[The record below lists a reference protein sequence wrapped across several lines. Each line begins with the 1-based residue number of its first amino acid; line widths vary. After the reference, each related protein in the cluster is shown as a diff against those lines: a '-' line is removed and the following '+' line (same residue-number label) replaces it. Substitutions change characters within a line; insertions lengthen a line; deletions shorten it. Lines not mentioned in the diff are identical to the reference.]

1 MSESVLIS
9 QYPLTADYLLRFKE
23 QTGETPETI
32 VVSNITADGYM
43 ELYRYFRTIRKQKLY
58 IALVDFSTHPATPP
72 LVMISWLIT
81 VKHRI
86 IIDPDFNQKT
96 IGIGDLLQFS
106 SMFAKAIF
114 SGFAAF
120 GKSAFLAF
128 RLKNKNRVEV
138 CEVTHKNIFYL
149 KSNLWLGVQAGGALT
164 HTRGVIT
171 GLVNNGFRV
180 RYVSSDDG
188 FQGLDN
194 TSIETRAIPMFDS
207 FCVPRELNYYRL
219 NLRSMNE
226 KWIATNS
233 DSRFIYQRLSPGNIA
248 GVMRSRTHK
257 IPLIIE
263 YNGSEVW
270 LSRNWGTPFT
280 FEKMALRLENIT
292 LRHAH
297 LIVVVSN
304 ALKSEL
310 IGRGIQPERIIC
322 QPNGVDTKRFDPTIY
337 DRSLKTQ
344 QRQKLGIPEK
354 AFVVTFV
361 GTFGLWHG
369 VNVLASALRQF
380 FECDPTWMKKHQL
393 HVLFIGDGVHRA
405 SVEKILDLPG
415 LEKFFTLGNLISPDK
430 IPSILAAS
438 DAFIAPT
445 IGNPDGTEFF
455 GSPTK
460 LFEYLSMGRPV
471 IASDIAQISDVL
483 KNSPVLEDCPD
494 KDSNDDVGS
503 CGIRVC
509 PGNEKDIIG
518 AMRYLAEHPKWCA
531 RAGINAR
538 RIAESNYTW
547 DHHVMAVLTAIEGLP
562 KTDASR
568 QPVRILINGLHSKS
582 GGGVTYLK
590 NVLDLFA
597 QDPDVEIHLCMH
609 ESQRDITIDES
620 NIFVHRL
627 KFKQGFWRLLWKEQL
642 LLPRLASKISAD
654 VTFSPANYGPVAAK
668 NTVILLRNALSV
680 AFVEKRFGKLIYW
693 FLLSI
698 GTVVSMACAKQI
710 ITVSDYAKKS
720 AGGGL
725 LDVFKNK
732 FTIIPHG
739 ISKQFCS
746 SRSKRKSYL
755 LAVSDLYV
763 QKNLKN
769 LILSISKLK
778 RDDPDIFLK
787 IAGRPIDKH
796 YAAELTQLV
805 EIKELQNNI
814 QFLGHVDASNLVS
827 LYQQCQLFVFP
838 SSIETFGNPLV
849 EAMACGAPV
858 VCSNVAAMPE
868 VVGDA
873 AQFFDPSNV
882 HDMVHVIRNVMRNQK
897 LKREM
902 SAKSLEQAKRYS
914 WQNTA
919 SKTLDILKRVGG
931 LEKLRK

>member
-23 QTGETPETI
+23 KNGETPETI

-43 ELYRYFRTIRKQKLY
+43 GLYRYFRTIKKQKLY

-72 LVMISWLIT
+72 LVMISWLIS

-86 IIDPDFNQKT
+86 IIDPGFNQKT
-96 IGIGDLLQFS
+96 IGIGDLIQFS
-106 SMFAKAIF
+106 SMFAKAVF
-114 SGFAAF
+114 AGYAAF
-120 GKSAFLAF
+120 AKSAYLAF

-138 CEVTHKNIFYL
+138 FETTYKNVFYL

-164 HTRGVIT
+164 HTMGVIT

-180 RYVSSDDG
+180 RYVSSDGD
-188 FQGLDN
+188 FKGLDKA
-194 TSIETRAIPMFDS
+194 SVETRAIPLFDS

-226 KWIATNS
+226 KWITTNS

-248 GVMRSRTHK
+248 GVMRSRIHK

-280 FEKMALRLENIT
+280 FEKMALRMEDIT

-297 LIVVVSN
+297 LIVVVSK

-310 IGRGIQPERIIC
+310 IGRGIQAERIIC
-322 QPNGVDTKRFDPTIY
+322 QPNGVDIKRFDPAIY

-344 QRQKLGIPEK
+344 QRQKLGVPEK

-361 GTFGLWHG
+361 GTFGMWHG
-369 VNVLASALRQF
+369 VNVLASALRHF
-380 FECDPTWMKKHQL
+380 FDVDPMWMKKHQL
-393 HVLFIGDGVHRA
+393 HILFVGDGVHRPGI
-405 SVEKILDLPG
+405 EKILDFPG
-415 LEKFFTLGNLISPDK
+415 LEKYFTLGNLISPDK

-438 DAFIAPT
+438 DAFISPT
-445 IGNPDGTEFF
+445 VGNPDGTEFF

-483 KNSPVLEDCPD
+483 KNSPVLQDCPE
-494 KDSNDDVGS
+494 KDNNDDVKT
-503 CGIRVC
+503 CGIRVR
-509 PGNEKDIIG
+509 PGNEADIIG
-518 AMRYLAEHPKWCA
+518 AIRYLAEHPKWCV

-538 RIAESNYTW
+538 HLAKSNYTW
-547 DHHVMAVLTAIEGLP
+547 DQHVSAVLSAIDGMP
-562 KTDASR
+562 KTSAAS
-568 QPVRILINGLHSKS
+568 QPLRILVNGLHSKS

-590 NVLDLFA
+590 NTLGLFA
-597 QDPDVEIHLCMH
+597 QDPDVEIHLCIH
-609 ESQRDITIDES
+609 ESQHDIITDEN
-620 NIFVHRL
+620 NIHVHRL
-627 KFKQGFWRLLWKEQL
+627 KFKQGFWRLLWKEQV
-642 LLPRLASKISAD
+642 LLPRLVQKISAD
-654 VTFSPANYGPVAAK
+654 VTFSPANYGPIVAK

-693 FLLSI
+693 FLLSV
-698 GTVVSMACAKQI
+698 GTAFSMARAKQI

-725 LDVFKNK
+725 LDIFKNK

-739 ISKQFCS
+739 ISQQFHSCK
-746 SRSKRKSYL
+746 SKRQSFL

-769 LILSISKLK
+769 LILSIAELK
-778 RDDPDIFLK
+778 RDDPGILLK

-796 YAAELTQLV
+796 YADELTQLV
-805 EIKELQNNI
+805 EIKGLQNNVE
-814 QFLGHVDASNLVS
+814 FLGHVDVCDLVL
-827 LYQQCQLFVFP
+827 LYQRCQLFVFP

-849 EAMACGAPV
+849 EAMASGAPV

-873 AQFFDPSNV
+873 AQFFDPLNV
-882 HDMVHVIRNVMRNQK
+882 QDMVYVIKNVMRNQK

-902 SAKSLEQAKRYS
+902 SAKSTEQAKLYS
-914 WQNTA
+914 WQKTA
-919 SKTLDILKRVGG
+919 SKTLDVLKRAGG
-931 LEKLRK
+931 LEKT